1 MLQPLVLEPALDEHG
16 IGIDIAVVDLDTRG
30 VPPIHEHLVEGRA
43 PAAERIEHGELAFE
57 HRAGK
62 VGGEGRDVEE
72 QLGELL
78 IRLARVA
85 LDGDEIVVEPVE

>member
-1 MLQPLVLEPALDEHG
+1 MLQSLVLEPALDEHG
-16 IGIDIAVVDLDTRG
+16 IGIDVTVVDLDAEG
-30 VPPIHEHLVEGRA
+30 IPAVHERLVEGRA
-43 PAAERIEHGELAFE
+43 PAAERIEHGERAFE

-62 VGGEGRDVEE
+62 VGREGRDVEK

-78 IRLARVA
+78 VSLARVA